1 LQYEFQTGFASIFA
15 IFLVS
20 CASLENIEV
29 GEIEDVKFNRFT
41 DKTIE
46 FEVVMPIDNPSAF
59 RFRIIDVDLDVY
71 INNEYMGKIR
81 NVDNMLVPSRSS
93 ELYTFPLKVEF
104 SNILKGALSM
114 FNLYLDRQAEVVIRG
129 KISVRSFPIVR
140 NIDVDEKTSVR
151 LK

>member
-1 LQYEFQTGFASIFA
+1 MNFKLVLASIFA

-81 NVDNMLVPSRSS
+81 NVNNMLVPSRSS

-104 SNILKGALSM
+104 SNILKGALSV

-140 NIDVDEKTSVR
+140 SIDVDEKTSVR

>member
-1 LQYEFQTGFASIFA
+1 MNFKLVLASFLA

-20 CASLENIEV
+20 CASLEDIEV
-29 GEIEDVKFNRFT
+29 GEIEDVNFNRFT

-71 INNEYMGKIR
+71 INNDYMGKIR
-81 NVDNMLVPSRSS
+81 NVDNVLVPSRSS

-114 FNLYLDRQAEVVIRG
+114 FNLYLDRKAEIAIKG
-129 KISVRSFPIVR
+129 KISVRSFPVVR
-140 NIDVDEKTSVR
+140 KIEVDEKTSVR
-151 LK
+151 MK